1 MTKNM
6 GSVDRL
12 IRLVIAALAIYLY
25 SNGTLTGT
33 VGVVALV
40 VAAVFALTSLISFC
54 PLYRLVGISTCPTP
68 KK

>member
-25 SNGTLTGT
+25 SKGILTGT
-33 VGVVALV
+33 AGVAALV
-40 VAAVFALTSLISFC
+40 VAAVFALTSLVSFC